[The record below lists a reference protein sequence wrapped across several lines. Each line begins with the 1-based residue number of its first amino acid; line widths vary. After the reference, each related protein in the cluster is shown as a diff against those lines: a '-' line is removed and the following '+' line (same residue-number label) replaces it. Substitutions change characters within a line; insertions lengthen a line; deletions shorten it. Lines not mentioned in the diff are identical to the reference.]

1 MKKYLLTAGAL
12 LLWSGTAFAGG
23 ADTVTMPANT
33 YKAIMDRLDT
43 LQKRVDMLEEGG
55 KTAPSPAPAAAV
67 TREEFDKLNGDINN
81 IYDTLDVVETKTL
94 KDRINWGAELRTR
107 VDNYKLSDLSAADMG
122 IRQTS
127 TGLVAVLPGDDD
139 ENDDNNWTNRFR
151 LNMDA
156 KINPTLS
163 FHGRMTVYKNWGDSD
178 YTTTALYNDM
188 NRAHRPETSGVK
200 LDRAYV
206 DWVPDF
212 VIPIALTVGRHPS
225 TEGPPLEIKENRQR
239 QSTYPALLFDA
250 ENDGIVATLGLERY
264 TGLKNSGWRFAYGK
278 GYHSDD
284 DNNSSF
290 SFLDDNYAGDTNMYA
305 TFLESEI
312 PGLDNSLVVLS
323 YARMTDLPGS
333 FIGAD
338 QPETLGDMDLYGI
351 HLQANKFLKSN
362 FDLFVS
368 WAGNKTDANGEVQV
382 FPNVLMP
389 DGVTTQN
396 IPMGLLSADGNEDNS
411 GSCIF
416 AGLAYTI
423 PFTPLN
429 HPKIGFEYNHGSK
442 YWMSMTMAS
451 TEMFNKL
458 ATRGDAYEL
467 YYIQPVNENLFF
479 RAGYTLIEYEYTG
492 SGSHLGQPQETDAEL
507 ENYYLLMDVRF

>member
-12 LLWSGTAFAGG
+12 LLWSGTALAGG

-33 YKAIMDRLDT
+33 YKAIMDRLDA

-55 KTAPSPAPAAAV
+55 KTAPAPAPAVV
-67 TREEFDKLNGDINN
+67 TREEFDKLNGDVNN

-127 TGLVAVLPGDDD
+127 TGLVAVLPDDN
-139 ENDDNNWTNRFR
+139 ENNDDNNWTNRFR
-151 LNMDA
+151 MNMDA
-156 KINPTLS
+156 QINPTLS

-200 LDRAYV
+200 LDRAYI

-212 VIPIALTVGRHPS
+212 AVPIALTVGRHPS

-290 SFLDDNYAGDTNMYA
+290 SFFDDEYATDTDMYA

-333 FIGAD
+333 FLGAD
-338 QPETLGDMDLYGI
+338 QPESLGDMDLYGV
-351 HLQANKFLKSN
+351 HLQANKFIKSN

-396 IPMGLLSADGNEDNS
+396 IPMGLLSADGIDDHS
-411 GSCIF
+411 GTCIF
-416 AGLAYTI
+416 AGLAYAI
-423 PFTPLN
+423 PFAPL
-429 HPKIGFEYNHGSK
+429 HDPKIGFEYNHGSK

-479 RAGYTLIEYEYTG
+479 RVGYTFIEYDYTG
-492 SGSHLGQPQETDAEL
+492 SGSHLGQPAETDAEL